1 MERTAKNLSPTNAA
15 CAEAKP
21 SRNFKAPA
29 PPPLF
34 GSYDTVVRW
43 PSRMG
48 GGEEAQPARVACAAP
63 SAANPA
69 NALNPLMPRVEY
81 MQREVHLPRNGA
93 FLKILAK
100 S

>member
-1 MERTAKNLSPTNAA
+1 MVARRGHACAKETHVERTAKNLSPTNAA

-48 GGEEAQPARVACAAP
+48 GGGSPAGARSLRRSQC
-63 SAANPA
+63 SK
-69 NALNPLMPRVEY
+69 PRK
-81 MQREVHLPRNGA
+81 RA
-93 FLKILAK
+93 
-100 S
+100 